1 MAKYTTADIR
11 NVALVGHTGSG
22 KTSLVD
28 AMLYT
33 AKAVDRLGRVDDG
46 TSVSDF
52 DDEEK
57 ERQKSVE
64 SHVLYCDWQGN
75 HINIIDTPGSP
86 DFAGATFSALPA
98 VETALIVVDASV
110 GVQVNTRKV
119 NARAMEQGL
128 ARMIVLNKCDLENI
142 DFNGVLAAIREVLGA
157 NCVFLNVPTGLGA
170 EFKGVISVLSPPND
184 LPAGLPVDLDEER
197 GKLIDAAVENDEE
210 LMMRYLEGEELG
222 AEELT
227 GAIRSAIAAGTL
239 VPILCT
245 SADSLVGVKE
255 LLDAIGQFAV
265 PPDGLER
272 YLEKKTDQGVERIPL
287 EVKED
292 GPPIAWVFKTQTDPF
307 VGKLSYIRV
316 FSGVLASD
324 SSVVNQRT
332 RKQSRI
338 AQLLRI
344 QGKQQSP
351 LEKAIAGDLC
361 AVAKVEDFSWGD
373 TLGDTG
379 GAVYPKPP
387 LPEPMFSLAVEPK
400 SRGDEQ
406 KISSSLARVTE
417 EDPTFR
423 VFRNT
428 ETRELVISGISEL
441 HLEVIRSRL
450 KRRFGLEM
458 NVRTP
463 KIAYRE
469 TITSKTEGSYRHK
482 KQTGGRGQFAEVH
495 LRLFPLPRGQ
505 KIDPAEYVTKERFPQ
520 ARNYNYHED
529 INLLFVDSIVGGV
542 IPNQFIPAVEKGVR
556 ETMESGVLAGYTV
569 QDICVEVYFGKDHPV
584 DSSEAAFKIASSVA
598 FKEAFMKDKPVLLEP
613 IVNMEVVVPMDK
625 MGDVMSDLN
634 SRRGRIQGTETLP
647 GGMAVVRAQVPLA
660 EVMEYSRV
668 LGSITGGQGYYS
680 LEPSHYDVVP
690 AHIQQ
695 QIIEQAQ
702 REREAQKATS

>member
-1 MAKYTTADIR
+1 MAKYKLADIR
-11 NVALVGHTGSG
+11 NIALVGHTGSG
-22 KTSLVD
+22 KTSLID
-28 AMLYT
+28 AMLYA

-52 DDEEK
+52 DEEEK

-64 SHVLYCDWQGN
+64 SHVLFCDWRGK
-75 HINIIDTPGSP
+75 HLNIVDTPGSP
-86 DFAGATFSALPA
+86 DFAGATFSVLPA
-98 VETALIVVDASV
+98 VETALIVIDASV

-142 DFNGVLAAIREVLGA
+142 EFASVLSSIREVLGA
-157 NCVFLNVPTGLGA
+157 NCVFLNVPSALGGA
-170 EFKGVISVLSPPND
+170 FQSVVSVLAPPDDVPSN
-184 LPAGLPVDLDEER
+184 LPVSLEEER
-197 GKLIDAAVENDEE
+197 SKLIDAAVENDEE

-222 AEELT
+222 AEELA
-227 GAIRSAIAAGTL
+227 GAIRGAVAAGSL

-245 SADSLVGVKE
+245 SADTLVGVNE
-255 LLDAIGQFAV
+255 LLDAICQFAV

-272 YLEKKTDQGVERIPL
+272 YLEKKSGDGVERIRL
-287 EVKED
+287 EIAED
-292 GPPIAWVFKTQTDPF
+292 GAPIAWVFKTQTDPF

-316 FSGVLASD
+316 LSGVLSSD
-324 SSVVNQRT
+324 STILNQRT

-351 LEKAIAGDLC
+351 LNEAVAGDLC
-361 AVAKVEDFSWGD
+361 AVAKVEDFTWGD
-373 TLGDTG
+373 TLGETG
-379 GAVYPKPP
+379 GAIYPKPP

-406 KISSSLARVTE
+406 KISSSLNRITE

-423 VFRNT
+423 VQRNT

-495 LRLFPLPRGQ
+495 LRLFPLPRGE
-505 KIDPAEYVTKERFPQ
+505 KIDPAAYVTKDKFPQ

-529 INLLFVDSIVGGV
+529 LNFLFIDSIVGGV

-556 ETMESGVLAGYTV
+556 ETMESGVLAGYMV
-569 QDICVEVYFGKDHPV
+569 QDIAVEVFFGKDHPV

-634 SRRGRIQGTETLP
+634 SRRARIQGSDTLP
-647 GGMAVVRAQVPLA
+647 GGMAVIKAQVPLA

-690 AHIQQ
+690 AHLQQ
-695 QIIEQAQ
+695 QIIDQAQ
-702 REREAQKATS
+702 RQREEQRATS